1 MTQEFLED
9 ALSEV
14 RDEFI
19 AEAAEEDPIEAP
31 KILPLKKRSQK
42 AWVSIAA
49 VLCVAALALPLR
61 FFFGGMGSSADSAD
75 DMMEAEAEE
84 PSGGEEQEAGDLP
97 DGGNEAGELPD
108 GRAEASTDIAAFA
121 FTVHNKAKTE
131 WEEKTTNGAVA
142 DAETSATKQGDGF
155 LYYMA
160 YPDLK
165 TEGQPAPVAL
175 YHCLHEDAPEDEYFY
190 LTFSEADI
198 LGDFLNA
205 EGAPIEAKIAD
216 AFQSL
221 ADLTSRL
228 HPLYLVE
235 FEGHYYA
242 CIGQDAYPLEDMDDA
257 PPTLKPL
264 VDKGEEVRV
273 ASFYASDYCP

>member
-14 RDEFI
+14 RDEFV
-19 AEAAEEDPIEAP
+19 AEAAEKDPIEAP

-75 DMMEAEAEE
+75 EMAESAEE
-84 PSGGEEQEAGDLP
+84 PSSGEEQEAGDLP

-108 GRAEASTDIAAFA
+108 GRVEASTDIAAFA

-190 LTFSEADI
+190 LQFSEADI

-205 EGAPIEAKIAD
+205 EGAPIGAKIAD

-235 FEGHYYA
+235 YRGHYYA

-264 VDKGEEVRV
+264 VDKGEEVAV

>member
-14 RDEFI
+14 RDEFV

-49 VLCVAALALPLR
+49 VLCVAALVLPLR

-84 PSGGEEQEAGDLP
+84 PSSGEEQD
-97 DGGNEAGELPD
+97 AGELPD
-108 GRAEASTDIAAFA
+108 GKAEPSTDIAAFA
-121 FTVHNKAKTE
+121 FTVRNKAKTE

-190 LTFSEADI
+190 LQFSEADI
-198 LGDFLNA
+198 LGDFLTA
-205 EGAPIEAKIAD
+205 EGAPIGAKIAD

-264 VDKGEEVRV
+264 VDKGEEVAV

>member
-14 RDEFI
+14 RDEFV
-19 AEAAEEDPIEAP
+19 AEAAEEDLIEAP

-49 VLCVAALALPLR
+49 VLCVAALVLPLR
-61 FFFGGMGSSADSAD
+61 FFFGGMGNSADSAD
-75 DMMEAEAEE
+75 EMAESAEE
-84 PSGGEEQEAGDLP
+84 PSSGEEQD
-97 DGGNEAGELPD
+97 AGELPN

-131 WEEKTTNGAVA
+131 WEEKTTNSPVM
-142 DAETSATKQGDGF
+142 DVETSATKQGDGF

-160 YPDLK
+160 YPKLK
-165 TEGQPAPVAL
+165 MEGEAAPVAV
-175 YHCLHEDAPEDEYFY
+175 YHCLHEEAPEDEYFY
-190 LTFSEADI
+190 LQFSEADI
-198 LGDFLNA
+198 LGDFLTA
-205 EGAPIEAKIAD
+205 EGVPIEAKLAD

-264 VDKGEEVRV
+264 VDKGEEVAV